1 MVKLF
6 EVEVDSTNE
15 DEEEVNQIVYSLV
28 DLITQLEED
37 GKVFKITIEEID
49 SETIESPNRYLH

>member
-6 EVEVDSTNE
+6 EVEVDSTDE
-15 DEEEVNQIVYSLV
+15 DEEKVNQIVYSLV

-37 GKVFKITIEEID
+37 GKVFKITIEKID